1 MKINLEQLIQALILK
16 GKNIEKA
23 SPPSKGPSVPT
34 SIRLKPL
41 TKLFLESQAEA
52 LNTSMQSLIST
63 ILDGV
68 AETTLNNP
76 SRIVR
81 TIRERF
87 FFLFEA
93 HDIDFPGIV
102 SVLKNY
108 GFTLSVL
115 EDPIRLVDHLKQDV
129 IEHLANT
136 FFVRPNWVSG
146 ADDRVIEL
154 GTNVRWYKNVATS
167 GRKLLTYAEL
177 DMKPHVFFIRRRHA
191 DFERARTN
199 NDVHSDSSLYE
210 PVGLVVRLERKTD
223 DGFSFATYEVWQF
236 ERWNYWRC
244 RHELKLLI
252 AFCDQT
258 SGRVRFSGYELPED
272 EIQNLCAG
280 RVMPSKMMDR
290 LGQVAWHPY
299 DYATTKHEVTKE
311 ADEWQSVHEDYLKGP
326 YEKIIKE
333 WYQDRLQA
341 I

>member
-1 MKINLEQLIQALILK
+1 MKINLEKLLQALILK
-16 GKNIEKA
+16 GKGIEKA
-23 SPPSKGPSVPT
+23 TPSPKGPSAPT
-34 SIRLKPL
+34 SIRLKPE
-41 TKLFLESQAEA
+41 TRHFLESQAEA
-52 LNTSMQSLIST
+52 LNTSMQALIST

-68 AETTLNNP
+68 AETTANNP

-87 FFLFEA
+87 FYLFEA
-93 HDIDFPGIV
+93 HQIDFPGIV
-102 SVLKNY
+102 SILKDY

-115 EDPIRLVDHLKQDV
+115 EDPIRLVDHLTQDV
-129 IEHLANT
+129 IEYLANT
-136 FFVRPNWVSG
+136 FSLRPNWISG

-154 GTNVRWYKNVATS
+154 STNVRWYKNVAQA

-177 DMKPHVFFIRRRHA
+177 NLNPHVFFIRRQHA

-199 NDVHSDSSLYE
+199 NDVHSDSSMYE
-210 PVGLVVRLERKTD
+210 PVGMVVRLEHKTN
-223 DGFSFATYEVWQF
+223 DGVFFTTYEVWEF

-258 SGRVRFSGYELPED
+258 SGRVRFSGYELRED
-272 EIQNLCAG
+272 QIQNLCAG
-280 RVMPSKMMDR
+280 RVMPSIILGG

-299 DYATTKHEVTKE
+299 DYASIKQEVSKE
-311 ADEWQSVHEDYLKGP
+311 VEEWKGVQEDYLKGP

-333 WYQDRLQA
+333 WYQNR
-341 I
+341 